1 MNNATLNFDTYGVRA
16 FLAQQIR
23 LAVLR
28 GFITE
33 AHGGFGH
40 DFKKC

>member
-1 MNNATLNFDTYGVRA
+1 MNNAIINFDTYAVRA

-23 LAVLR
+23 IPELR
-28 GFITE
+28 GLTATE
-33 AHGGFGH
+33 QGDFGH